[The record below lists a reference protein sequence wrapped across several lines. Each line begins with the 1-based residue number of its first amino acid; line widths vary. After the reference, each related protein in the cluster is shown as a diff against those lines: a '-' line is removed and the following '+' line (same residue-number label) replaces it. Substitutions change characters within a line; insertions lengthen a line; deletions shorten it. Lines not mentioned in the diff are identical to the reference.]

1 MAYGSGKRLGETID
15 PRLMMADFSG
25 FERAGQIMGQGFAN
39 AGKQIGDTIKENT
52 QKQNDISAGIKM
64 ATAIKQA
71 VPELSPIADEVL
83 GQLSNPDISTNQ
95 KIQSLAGIK
104 EAMQISL
111 LGKQE
116 NRADAALA
124 IQKAELAA
132 KLNTGRDIKPPQT
145 IELPVAGGTETLY
158 WNQSSGK
165 FEPVSGIVQNIAPPI
180 KGQKTDANAVNQG
193 LNMPSTNYPDG
204 VITEGTPLPMD
215 GMVLP
220 PKEEPIPRIGFKP
233 NAQTE
238 NFRPANQEEIA
249 YFGVPGQVDVKTN
262 KFYPVNPPK
271 GMSIKTNPDGTFEF
285 VEGAGAGQKT
295 EDTTRARKRM
305 GEQGLGVVLENL
317 GSVFDKINEVSGS
330 AIGAAAQ
337 AQIANILPASEI
349 GSIKDQIETVNNN
362 ISFDTVNQLRA
373 ASTTGSAGG
382 NITEKEWS
390 RFEGRFGKI
399 YVGQNKDLFTK
410 NVKSI
415 AYTMYDAVNGTPEEV
430 DKLLDENKITQQDY
444 NNYLEGRSALRTKFG
459 AINSSNPIEQSKEKK
474 ATDNPL
480 KLSQEAEEILK
491 GLPK

>member
-39 AGKQIGDTIKENT
+39 VGKQIGDSIKENT

-83 GQLSNPDISTNQ
+83 GQLSNPDLSTNQ

-116 NRADAALA
+116 TRADAALA

-132 KLNTGRDIKPPQT
+132 KLNSGRDVKPPHT

-193 LNMPSTNYPDG
+193 LDMPSANYPDG
-204 VITEGTPLPMD
+204 IIPEGTPLPMD

-220 PKEEPIPRIGFKP
+220 PKEEPFPRIGFKP
-233 NAQTE
+233 NAPTE
-238 NFRPANQEEIA
+238 NFRPANQEEIS
-249 YFGVPGQVDVKTN
+249 YFGVPGQVNVKTN
-262 KFYPVNPPK
+262 QFYPINPPK

-285 VEGAGAGQKT
+285 VEGAGAGQKI

-373 ASTTGSAGG
+373 ASITGSAGG
-382 NITEKEWS
+382 NITEKEWP
-390 RFEGRFGKI
+390 RFEGRLGKI

-415 AYTMYDAVNGTPEEV
+415 AYTMYDAINGTPEEV

-444 NNYLEGRSALRTKFG
+444 NNYLEGRSALRKKFG
-459 AINSSNPIEQSKEKK
+459 AINSSNPLEQSKEKK

-480 KLSQEAEEILK
+480 KLSSEAEEILK
-491 GLPK
+491 GLPE